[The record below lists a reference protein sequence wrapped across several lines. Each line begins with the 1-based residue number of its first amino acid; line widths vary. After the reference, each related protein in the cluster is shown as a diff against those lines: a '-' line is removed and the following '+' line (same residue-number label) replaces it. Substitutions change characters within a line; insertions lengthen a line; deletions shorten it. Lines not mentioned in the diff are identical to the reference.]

1 MTGANRLAFAE
12 DSSYYLLCS
21 LEILDDE
28 HRLLRKA
35 DMFTRRT
42 IKQQHRVDHVDTAS
56 DALAVSIGERARVD
70 LGFMAGLTGK
80 SEEEIVRELRGVIFR
95 IPGTE
100 QYVTADEYLS
110 GNVRQKLRD
119 ARAAAQ
125 ADAAFGVNVS
135 ALEAAQ
141 PKDLEA
147 SDIDVRLGCDVDFA
161 GVRPGLHV

>member
-1 MTGANRLAFAE
+1 MYKR
-12 DSSYYLLCS
+12 
-21 LEILDDE
+21 
-28 HRLLRKA
+28 
-35 DMFTRRT
+35 
-42 IKQQHRVDHVDTAS
+42 QVQ
-56 DALAVSIGERARVD
+56 
-70 LGFMAGLTGK
+70 
-80 SEEEIVRELRGVIFR
+80 ELRGVIFR

-147 SDIDVRLGCDVDFA
+147 SDIDVRLGATRCV
-161 GVRPGLHV
+161 